1 MGGGV
6 TSFVFLLLS
15 AMEFHEH
22 LHSIGTKE
30 GLKERKLQKAVE
42 SFTWNITIL
51 KVPSAPFLT
60 LLTSQPFPTSFFPLV
75 SAHFPTLC
83 VTSPSRPQRSHI
95 SPVRTL
101 HLGEPA
107 AWLLGRRLTGR
118 THEWL
123 AHCGSCQ
130 EGKGP
135 CISPLRCCRLHSC
148 QSLHGKQHRLQR
160 NDWNWKIL
168 VPHISFSA

>member
-1 MGGGV
+1 
-6 TSFVFLLLS
+6 
-15 AMEFHEH
+15 MEFHEH

-51 KVPSAPFLT
+51 KVPSAPFLM
-60 LLTSQPFPTSFFPLV
+60 LLTLQPFSARFFPLV
-75 SAHFPTLC
+75 SAHLPALC
-83 VTSPSRPQRSHI
+83 ITSPSRPQRFHR

-101 HLGEPA
+101 RSGQPVA
-107 AWLLGRRLTGR
+107 RSLGRQPR
-118 THEWL
+118 EWL
-123 AHCGSCQ
+123 ARCGPCQ
-130 EGKGP
+130 DGKGP
-135 CISPLRCCRLHSC
+135 CVSPLKRVSPGVSPLKCCRLHSC

-168 VPHISFSA
+168 VPHISFNA